1 MSNLRDALAGYA
13 DWLHYGHGERADA
26 WLARLDVNTPELDA
40 LRATRTPQ
48 AQPYAGH
55 ATEVAPPPPGL
66 ARRSHA
72 MAADAPE
79 ALARAR
85 RAEDLHA
92 FTWLANDV
100 SRHAPGFLAGVPIA
114 VKDLM
119 HVAGSPLTGGSR
131 ALAGDVAR
139 DDAEVVARLRRAGA
153 IVIGLTNLHELAY
166 GITSDNP
173 RFGRVVNPAA
183 RDRIPGGSSGGSAA
197 AIAAGIVAA
206 ALGTDTAGS
215 IRIPAACCG
224 IVGFKPS
231 YDALPRAGVI
241 DLAPSL
247 DHVGPM
253 TRDVEGAAALFA
265 AMHGDAEVPPWS
277 RDDLAGVTVA
287 RLRGFFDEPLDRDVR
302 DAIDSAVSTLAGDGA
317 RCIDREIAGVE
328 LAPAIQF
335 TTIAPDATAS
345 DFEYLAARGDRLGD
359 DVRVRLEI
367 GMFLPAAWYVKAQRL
382 RSVFVRTLEAAFD
395 DADLLLCPTLRI
407 PAPRVGEGRV
417 EIDGRAYPLHTAITQ
432 LTMPFNLSGLPA
444 ISLPWSRSRDGVP
457 ISLQLVA
464 PRGFDWRVLG
474 AAQRLQA
481 LAPWRMEG
489 SRA

>member
-1 MSNLRDALAGYA
+1 
-13 DWLHYGHGERADA
+13 
-26 WLARLDVNTPELDA
+26 
-40 LRATRTPQ
+40 
-48 AQPYAGH
+48 
-55 ATEVAPPPPGL
+55 
-66 ARRSHA
+66 
-72 MAADAPE
+72 
-79 ALARAR
+79 
-85 RAEDLHA
+85 
-92 FTWLANDV
+92 
-100 SRHAPGFLAGVPIA
+100 
-114 VKDLM
+114 
-119 HVAGSPLTGGSR
+119 
-131 ALAGDVAR
+131 
-139 DDAEVVARLRRAGA
+139 VARLRRAGA
-153 IVIGLTNLHELAY
+153 VVIGLTNLHELAY

-197 AIAAGIVAA
+197 AVAAGVVEA

-231 YDALPRAGVI
+231 YDALPRDGVL

-265 AMHGDAEVPPWS
+265 AMHDDADVPAWA
-277 RDDLAGVTVA
+277 RDDLAGVTIA

-302 DAIDSAVSTLAGDGA
+302 AAMDSAVAALAGDGA
-317 RCIDREIAGVE
+317 RFVDREIAGVE

-335 TTIAPDATAS
+335 NTIAPEATAS
-345 DFEYLAARGDRLGD
+345 DFEHLVARGDRLGD

-382 RSVFVRTLEAAFD
+382 RNVFVRALEAAFE

-417 EIDGRAYPLHTAITQ
+417 DIDGRAYPLHTAITQ

-464 PRGFDWRVLG
+464 PRGLDWHVLA

-489 SRA
+489 SRS